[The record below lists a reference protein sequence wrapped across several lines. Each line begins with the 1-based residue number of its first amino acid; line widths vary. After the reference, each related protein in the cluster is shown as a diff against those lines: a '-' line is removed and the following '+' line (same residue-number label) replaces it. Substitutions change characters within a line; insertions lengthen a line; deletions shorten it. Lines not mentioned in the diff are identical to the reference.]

1 MTQRYP
7 FYDLKKFTWITNLV
21 SIIPGTLCIVGII
34 HGIGTWQALAVMDAL
49 SPLTALPDDVSARL
63 LIDTHVREAQVVSTL
78 VLVLFY
84 TYWVYFSARNML
96 VLFEKHTASTWQSIK
111 LFFGLFAQL
120 HKITRLIDSMRYQ
133 SIPPGHEHEPV
144 KWLLPVW
151 SLSLVSANVCKLTA
165 VYLMVDALSVADFRS
180 VALWAFA
187 AYVLYLIF
195 YAVTAR
201 ITFEVVWL
209 QNLSHE
215 HRRTVLT
222 QTSIDSSF

>member
-21 SIIPGTLCIVGII
+21 SIIPATLCIVGII
-34 HGIGTWQALAVMDAL
+34 HGIGTWQTLAAMDAL
-49 SPLTALPDDVSARL
+49 LPLTALPDDVSARL
-63 LIDTHVREAQVVSTL
+63 LIDTYVREAQVVSTL

-96 VLFEKHTASTWQSIK
+96 SLFEEHTPSACKSIK
-111 LFFGLFAQL
+111 LFFGLFTQL
-120 HKITRLIDSMRYQ
+120 HKITRLIDGMRYQ

-151 SLSLVSANVCKLTA
+151 SSSLVSANVCKLTA
-165 VYLMVDALSVADFRS
+165 VYLMVDALSVDDFRS

-195 YAVTAR
+195 YTVTAR

-215 HRRTVLT
+215 HRRARTN
-222 QTSIDSSF
+222 SDAF